1 MKYLRSA
8 DFSGILYTPA
18 VLVLA
23 SFFEPTL
30 LPWESSMMVAC
41 VSHKAVNTTPTL
53 RRGLK

>member
-1 MKYLRSA
+1 MKSLQSA
-8 DFSGILYTPA
+8 DFFGILYTPA